1 MFQGYDLKHFFKF
14 IIPSILAFTI
24 LGVYSVVDGFFVGN
38 ALGDAGVSAINIVFP
53 AVALTFALGSGIG
66 LGGAVI
72 WSIESGRGN
81 LEKDYNS
88 LKVALILL
96 ALVSLI
102 ITIVPFVWMDEILD
116 VLGARGDVASYGKIY
131 LWYMFDAAIIQ
142 LSGSVFVPYVRN
154 NGGVTY
160 ATYFMVIGF
169 AWTLF

>member
-1 MFQGYDLKHFFKF
+1 M
-14 IIPSILAFTI
+14 
-24 LGVYSVVDGFFVGN
+24 GN

-81 LEKDYNS
+81 LEKAYKS

-131 LWYMFDAAIIQ
+131 LWYMFG
-142 LSGSVFVPYVRN
+142 LS
-154 NGGVTY
+154 
-160 ATYFMVIGF
+160 
-169 AWTLF
+169 LFSYQAQSLYPM